1 MDMKRPIE
9 MALDFMVLVKSNLK
23 IDIYN
28 DELR

>member
-9 MALDFMVLVKSNLK
+9 MALNFMVFVKLNLK
-23 IDIYN
+23 IDINN